1 MKRSPALMFNL
12 VLASGVLAILATSP
26 NASAATARAAADA
39 NTAVS
44 DIGFSSHAGNYLIG
58 RAAVRQ
64 KDFDVAAQYYSRA
77 HDENTADP
85 VLLERAFVLNVT
97 TGEMARAVE
106 LAEQIIIGRSDHQL
120 ARFVLGLHEAK
131 NNNFLAAR
139 KHFIKAAPNRIGML
153 TSSVLTAWTYAAT
166 KDDKKA
172 YAALDQ
178 LDDQG
183 SLAKFKAAHK
193 AYIADYLGDAVET
206 EKSFKAAF
214 GKTGNSLRLVD
225 GYGSFLWRAGRLKDA
240 RAVFSNYLNN
250 TENNPIIVQKLADLA
265 ANKPA
270 PVKISRPEE
279 GMFEVLFSLAGALSG
294 RKSSNVALIY
304 ARLSLFMRPELP
316 MAHVLLAEV
325 YESIKQHKKAIE
337 AFSTVTPKSPLY
349 SNVTIQ
355 IANNLD
361 NIDRQDEAISRLDAL
376 IALEPDN
383 FQAWS
388 TKGSIYYGREK
399 WLKAAEALS
408 LALARLKVKKRQ
420 HWAVYYYRG
429 MSYER
434 AGQWSKAE
442 PDFQMALKLRPSQ
455 PAVMNYLG
463 YSWIDRGEN
472 LDEALEMVE
481 KAAELRPR
489 DGYIIDSVGWAHY
502 RLGKY
507 EEAVKRLERAVKL
520 RPGDPT
526 INDHLGDAYW
536 KVGRKLEA
544 GFQWAH
550 ARDSKPEKKALVK
563 ILEKI
568 KHGLPESSETSK
580 ADNKS

>member
-1 MKRSPALMFNL
+1 MKKSKALIISLFL
-12 VLASGVLAILATSP
+12 TTGTFLSSQTAIAT
-26 NASAATARAAADA
+26 NGGK
-39 NTAVS
+39 
-44 DIGFSSHAGNYLIG
+44 DIGFSSHASNYLIG
-58 RAAVRQ
+58 RAAARQ

-77 HDENTADP
+77 YGENTTDQ

-97 TGEMARAVE
+97 TGELPRAIE
-106 LAEQIIIGRSDHQL
+106 LAEQIVINRPDHQL
-120 ARFVLGLHEAK
+120 ARFVLGLNKVIA
-131 NNNFLAAR
+131 NNYTAAR
-139 KHFIKAAPNRIGML
+139 KHFSKAAPNRIGAL
-153 TSSVLTAWTYAAT
+153 TSSVLIAWTYAASN
-166 KDDKKA
+166 KNKQA
-172 YAALDQ
+172 FAALDK

-183 SLAKFKAAHK
+183 NLAKFKAAHK
-193 AYIADYLGDAVET
+193 AYIADYLGNSAQA
-206 EKSFKAAF
+206 EKSFKSAMSKA
-214 GKTGNSLRLVD
+214 GNSLRLVD
-225 GYGSFLWRAGRLKDA
+225 SYGSFLWRAGRKEEA
-240 RAVFSNYLNN
+240 RKIFTNYLTL
-250 TENNPIIVQKLADLA
+250 TERNPIIVQRLAALD

-270 PVKISRPEE
+270 PQKISRPRD

-294 RKSSNVALIY
+294 RKSANVALIY
-304 ARLSLFMRPELP
+304 ARLSLYMRPKLP
-316 MAHVLLAEV
+316 VAQVLLAEV
-325 YESIKQHKKAIE
+325 YESIKQYEKAID
-337 AFSTVTPKSPLY
+337 AFSAVGPTSPLY

-361 NIDRQDEAISRLDAL
+361 NLDRQDEAIVRLDGL
-376 IALEPDN
+376 IAREPDN

-388 TKGSIYYGREK
+388 TKGSILYGREK
-399 WLKAAEALS
+399 WVEAAEALS
-408 LALARLKVKKRQ
+408 LALARVKEKKRQ

-429 MSYER
+429 MSHER
-434 AGQWSKAE
+434 AGQWSRAE

-455 PAVMNYLG
+455 PSVLNYLG

-481 KAAELRPR
+481 QAAALRPR
-489 DGYIIDSVGWAHY
+489 DGFIIDSVGWAHY

-550 ARDSKPEKKALVK
+550 ARDSKPEKKALAK
-563 ILEKI
+563 ILDKI
-568 KHGLPESSETSK
+568 KNGMSDNNASSDA
-580 ADNKS
+580 ADKS